1 MGDLEEFMDD
11 VQSNTGVV
19 IPEQFD
25 EVVDII
31 VSDSRAKANEKVH
44 NDEAND
50 RNEKSYDQTMV
61 KMGLEETEEKPFWTK
76 FLRTDYMND
85 DAPAPL
91 LPQIMDVLDGNKGVD
106 EMLMEAQYPSGQL
119 ELYQEE

>member
-50 RNEKSYDQTMV
+50 RNENSYDQTMV

-119 ELYQEE
+119 EIYQE

>member
-119 ELYQEE
+119 EIYQE